1 MALQGFQG
9 PNTRAREVNRTRFG
23 YNHHLPIRHAD
34 NNTEEYDSR
43 QCIELGACRVQPN
56 ARRTAI
62 ANEIARDD
70 VLSTTFVDTLRSF
83 NVQRVWHSSANLG
96 TKLCWS
102 ESQNV
107 WNIMTE
113 GNDCSGPWEQRMGY
127 VTNAFDGGD
136 FVLSMPDT
144 GNTKVGTLRCTSQ
157 VICANQTINAS
168 MCACEASHEEE
179 GQVHCIPCGPGNF
192 GLDVLADILFKYPP
206 YLMASAESWNASRQE
221 LTDLSGNKRAGRLQ
235 SGTIHV
241 GAGKGNG
248 ASIRVPYVSGTSSSV
263 LQ

>member
-1 MALQGFQG
+1 
-9 PNTRAREVNRTRFG
+9 
-23 YNHHLPIRHAD
+23 
-34 NNTEEYDSR
+34 
-43 QCIELGACRVQPN
+43 
-56 ARRTAI
+56 
-62 ANEIARDD
+62 
-70 VLSTTFVDTLRSF
+70 
-83 NVQRVWHSSANLG
+83 
-96 TKLCWS
+96 
-102 ESQNV
+102 
-107 WNIMTE
+107 MTE

-179 GQVHCIPCGPGNF
+179 GQMHCIPCGPGNF
-192 GLDVLADILFKYPP
+192 GLDVLADILSKYPP

-221 LTDLSGNKRAGRLQ
+221 LTDLSGNERAGRLQ

-241 GAGKGNG
+241 GAGR
-248 ASIRVPYVSGTSSSV
+248 ATVHQSVCPTLVAQAHQCCSGTRRPYHLRSRYAA
-263 LQ
+263 